1 MRLLQGYSLSQGA
14 RLAPH
19 LILVCVY
26 LMCICVVYLCTIC
39 MYLCVFDEAIRR
51 TEEGGWPGGGKD
63 PTKRLKQPINTPLA
77 HSCNTKPTCTLT
89 MHCNAINTPLAMP
102 NTPLSHLQYQTPCST
117 LVWWVLPST
126 APCLLLQDVMIICGG

>member
-1 MRLLQGYSLSQGA
+1 MRLFQGYSLSQGA

-26 LMCICVVYLCTIC
+26 LMCICVVYLCTILC
-39 MYLCVFDEAIRR
+39 ICVFDEAIRR

-77 HSCNTKPTCTLT
+77 IPNPLAHLQRNAIQ
-89 MHCNAINTPLAMP
+89 CNAINTPLVMP
-102 NTPLSHLQYQTPCST
+102 NTPLSHLQSQIPCST
-117 LVWWVLPST
+117 LAWWVLPST
-126 APCLLLQDVMIICGG
+126 APCLLLQ